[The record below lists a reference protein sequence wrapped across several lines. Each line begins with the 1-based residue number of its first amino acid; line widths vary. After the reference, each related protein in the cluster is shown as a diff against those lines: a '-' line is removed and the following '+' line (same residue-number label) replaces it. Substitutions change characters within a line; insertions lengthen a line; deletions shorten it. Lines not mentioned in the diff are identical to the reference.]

1 MLGFLLGR
9 RRLRTG
15 FYKTVVLSLIALPLW
30 VDGKLAL
37 AVSSSRPISVA
48 DCVRTKRVYRAQVQL
63 SPDGKEVAYVVKAP
77 DIQKNKNEFQVHLR
91 AVTRDAARS
100 NGRLLYK
107 SEDSIDGLRW
117 TRNPSR
123 VVFLEQRA
131 GVGRIISLDPRT
143 GTIAA
148 IARAEGL
155 TSFSA
160 DAEGKTFVYAA
171 ESDKS
176 ASDIRQK
183 AEEYGFPIIFGQG
196 VEPGHSVPKSSLFMV
211 RAHESSRST
220 TRQLSL
226 RWNDDASPVYAS
238 GVQALS
244 LSPDGRFLTFNYQ
257 ASHIPQ
263 RWNTNPYTKFCELE
277 GAEPMVLGILE
288 LRTRIL
294 RIAVDAPSAGFG
306 LPTVWS
312 ADSRAFSVVALSPA
326 GSFLEDND
334 RKLGF
339 HDGIQFEHYTH
350 LFSVSVDSLQTSV
363 VIQQPTN
370 WYQNDTLFW
379 PQASGNML
387 VQETTESYGW
397 FAPEN
402 SSWKRKSE
410 SRLPFGQIE
419 LRAGVFLAPLNA
431 SSNGHVVVGVRE
443 NVSTPPDLFI
453 HDLATARTKVMTD
466 LNPGYRDLKLG
477 EIESLEW
484 TDDLG
489 FRNTGYLIKPVG
501 FQTGKLYPLVIM
513 VKGWGNFF
521 LADTHF
527 QTAFPPQPLAA
538 SGFLVLMA
546 NLLPLDKIPGGY
558 IGKMGEGYQFIAMVK
573 AAVRDL
579 GSRGLLDPTRVGLIG
594 FSNTS
599 WQTDFMITHSDFPF
613 AAVSSA
619 DSGIYNYAFYW
630 LLNSK
635 QAMNDYEEELGGP
648 PYGDT
653 LANTFQFAPA
663 FNAQNVR
670 YPLLMEYTR
679 FPGDLT
685 GNMEFFVALKR
696 QGKAVELFSYPTG
709 EHDLDVPSQRLAS
722 LQRNVDWFR
731 FWMLGL
737 EGSPPGY
744 DPEQFVRWNELK
756 KNSSRASKGPVN
768 QSVAAPGGN

>member
-1 MLGFLLGR
+1 MI
-9 RRLRTG
+9 
-15 FYKTVVLSLIALPLW
+15 SLIATLLLLH
-30 VDGKLAL
+30 GKPAL
-37 AVSSSRPISVA
+37 ARSTARPISVA
-48 DCVRTKRVYRAQVQL
+48 DCVRTRRVYRAQVQL

-77 DIQKNKNEFQVHLR
+77 DIEKNKNEFQVYLR
-91 AVTRDAARS
+91 ALRPDATRS

-107 SEDSIDGLRW
+107 SEDSINGLRW
-117 TRNPSR
+117 TRHPSR

-131 GVGRIISLDPRT
+131 GVGRIISLDPHT
-143 GTIAA
+143 GTIEA

-176 ASDIRQK
+176 ANAIRHK

-196 VEPGHSVPKSSLFMV
+196 VEPDHSVPKSSLFLV
-211 RAHESSRST
+211 RAHESSRFT

-226 RWNDDASPVYAS
+226 RRNDDASPSYAS

-277 GAEPMVLGILE
+277 RAEPMVLGILE

-294 RIAVDAPSAGFG
+294 RIAFDAPSAGFG
-306 LPTVWS
+306 LPSVWA
-312 ADSRAFSVVALSPA
+312 ADGRGFSTVALSPV
-326 GSFLEDND
+326 GSRLEEND
-334 RKLGF
+334 RKMGF
-339 HDGIQFEHYTH
+339 HDGLQFEHYTH
-350 LFSVSVDSLQTSV
+350 LFSVNVNSLQPSIV
-363 VIQQPTN
+363 MQQPTV

-379 PQASGNML
+379 PKASGEML
-387 VQETTESYGW
+387 VQETAGSYGW
-397 FAPEN
+397 LVPE
-402 SSWKRKSE
+402 SADWRQVGKSN
-410 SRLPFGQIE
+410 LPLGPVE

-431 SSNGHVVVGVRE
+431 SSDGREVVGVRE
-443 NVSTPPDLFI
+443 NVSTPPDLFV
-453 HDLATARTKVMTD
+453 HDLASARTSMLTD
-466 LNPGYRDLKLG
+466 LNPEYRKIELG
-477 EIESLEW
+477 RIEDLEW
-484 TDDLG
+484 RDDLG

-501 FQTGKLYPLVIM
+501 FQTGKRYPLVIM

-546 NLLPLDKIPGGY
+546 NLLPLDEIPGGY
-558 IGKMGEGYQFIAMVK
+558 VGKMGEAYQFIAMIE
-573 AAVRDL
+573 AAVQKLSD
-579 GSRGLLDPTRVGLIG
+579 RGLADKNKVGLIG
-594 FSNTS
+594 FSSTS
-599 WQTDFMITHSDFPF
+599 WQTDFMITHSDFPL

-619 DSGIYNYAFYW
+619 DSGIYNYAYYW

-653 LANTFQFAPA
+653 LANTLRFTPA
-663 FNAQNVR
+663 FNSQNVR
-670 YPLLMEYTR
+670 CPILMEYTR

-709 EHDLDVPSQRLAS
+709 EHDLDVPSQRIAS

-731 FWMLGL
+731 FWMQGM

-756 KNSSRASKGPVN
+756 QVL
-768 QSVAAPGGN
+768 AAKISN